1 MVPPVAW
8 RRAIAASFIWLVA
21 NAVAGAAFGFA
32 AVPFMSLGIGFIFI
46 AAVLAGCFF
55 GVAQWLALRPF
66 FRDVRLWAPATIV
79 ASPMSWSIGLM
90 FGGLTLGLGGWLGGG
105 FSAAVQSVV
114 LATSARNDELSL
126 KLSFLWIPASVI
138 GGAVFYI
145 CLAYGALGTGTSLNY
160 YLTASPLEWIF
171 LGSFG
176 YALVTV
182 PCVAL
187 LVAVAGRKSAPN
199 SAIVTP

>member
-1 MVPPVAW
+1 
-8 RRAIAASFIWLVA
+8 L
-21 NAVAGAAFGFA
+21 A
-32 AVPFMSLGIGFIFI
+32 AVPFVSLGIGFIFI
-46 AAVLAGCFF
+46 AAILAGCFF

-90 FGGLTLGLGGWLGGG
+90 FAGLTFGLGGWLGGG

-114 LATSARNDELSL
+114 LAMSARDDELSWR
-126 KLSFLWIPASVI
+126 LSFLWIPASVI

-145 CLAYGALGTGTSLNY
+145 CLDYGALSSGTSLNSY
-160 YLTASPLEWIF
+160 VTASPSEWIF
-171 LGSFG
+171 FGSSLG

-182 PCVAL
+182 PGVAL
-187 LVAVAGRKSAPN
+187 LAAVAGRKSAPKPALITPCAVRGAN
-199 SAIVTP
+199 NEVKHASAAEAWKL